1 MPALVAGISLRQAL
15 PCHPKRD
22 HRDKP
27 GDDSA
32 RCVCVC
38 VALCRASTSSRPASN
53 KDVDGRDKPGHD
65 VCEAYSPI
73 QLSNSIARSLGEQHR
88 PYFFGAGSAGV
99 SLVPL
104 KNRGRWRAR
113 WRNHCSFDAAL
124 PLENAGASW
133 RAIAGVFP
141 TAPGRAL
148 REPSVLPA
156 PASPIGEGAGG
167 RYRPPNGQAPGGQLV
182 LAAGRSP
189 GAARVREV
197 AFPPGRGRR
206 IRSHPRDAS

>member
-32 RCVCVC
+32 RCVCVSPC
-38 VALCRASTSSRPASN
+38 AGHPRLHGLPAIKTWMAGTSPAMTCARPIHLFNCQTASLAHWAS
-53 KDVDGRDKPGHD
+53 
-65 VCEAYSPI
+65 
-73 QLSNSIARSLGEQHR
+73 SIARI
-88 PYFFGAGSAGV
+88 FFGAGSADV
-99 SLVPL
+99 SLVPR
-104 KNRGRWRAR
+104 KKRGRWRAR

-206 IRSHPRDAS
+206 IRSHPHDAS

>member
-1 MPALVAGISLRQAL
+1 MFQNCCKAVTSVGKRQ
-15 PCHPKRD
+15 H
-22 HRDKP
+22 
-27 GDDSA
+27 
-32 RCVCVC
+32 
-38 VALCRASTSSRPASN
+38 LCRCRPSVIAHVVCRGPWVGLPPFSTAPSR
-53 KDVDGRDKPGHD
+53 KR
-65 VCEAYSPI
+65 
-73 QLSNSIARSLGEQHR
+73 
-88 PYFFGAGSAGV
+88 
-99 SLVPL
+99 
-104 KNRGRWRAR
+104 RGRWRAR

-156 PASPIGEGAGG
+156 PASPIGENAGG
-167 RYRPPNGQAPGGQLV
+167 RCRPLNGHAPGGQLV

-206 IRSHPRDAS
+206 IRSHPHDAS

>member
-1 MPALVAGISLRQAL
+1 MFQNCCKAVTSVGKRQ
-15 PCHPKRD
+15 H
-22 HRDKP
+22 
-27 GDDSA
+27 
-32 RCVCVC
+32 
-38 VALCRASTSSRPASN
+38 LCRCRPSVIAHAVCRGPWVGLPPFSTAPSR
-53 KDVDGRDKPGHD
+53 KR
-65 VCEAYSPI
+65 
-73 QLSNSIARSLGEQHR
+73 
-88 PYFFGAGSAGV
+88 
-99 SLVPL
+99 
-104 KNRGRWRAR
+104 RGRWRAR